1 LRGAA
6 LTRSDAFRAQRIGVA
21 GVVKPPLKIAVA
33 GLGTVGAGTL
43 KLLQDQAE
51 LLAERGGR
59 RIVVTAVS
67 ARDRRRDR
75 GVELSAVRWYED
87 ATAMAADPEIDV
99 LVELIGGAD
108 GIARQVVDAALDH
121 GKHVVTANKALIAH
135 HGTRLAARAEEH
147 GLTLSFEAAVAG
159 GIPVI
164 KALREGLAGNRLER
178 VYGILNGTSNYILTT
193 MRETG
198 REFAEVLAE
207 AQKLGYAE
215 ADPSFDID
223 GVDAAHKLA
232 ILASVGFG
240 RPVDLGGVYTEG
252 IRHVSRLDI
261 DFAEELGYRIKLL
274 GIARRTADG
283 LEQRVHPCMVPRAT
297 PIAAVEGVYNAV
309 VAEGDFVGRVVLQ
322 GRGAGAF
329 PTASAVAA
337 DLVDIAA
344 GRRVFPLGIPAAD
357 LRALPGVPIEQH
369 QSAYYIRL
377 MVVDQPGVIADV
389 AAALRDEEASMESMI
404 QRGRAPGEAVP
415 VVLTTHVTVEAAM
428 RRALARIEALD
439 TVLEPPRMIRIE
451 DF

>member
-1 LRGAA
+1 
-6 LTRSDAFRAQRIGVA
+6 
-21 GVVKPPLKIAVA
+21 VKPPLKIAIA

-43 KLLQDQAE
+43 QLLDRQAE
-51 LLAERGGR
+51 LLAQRAGR
-59 RIVVTAVS
+59 RIIVAAVS

-75 GVELSAVRWYED
+75 GVNLSAVRWYED
-87 ATAMAADPEIDV
+87 AAAMAADPEIDV
-99 LVELIGGAD
+99 VVELIGGSD
-108 GIARQVVDAALDH
+108 GIAQQVLDTALDH
-121 GKHVVTANKALIAH
+121 GKHVVTANKALMAH
-135 HGTRLAARAEEH
+135 HGTRLAARAEEK
-147 GLTLSFEAAVAG
+147 GLILSFEASVAG

-164 KALREGLAGNRLER
+164 KGLREGLAGNRLQR

-193 MRETG
+193 MRETAH
-198 REFAEVLAE
+198 EFAEVLAQ

-223 GVDAAHKLA
+223 GIDAAHKLA

-240 RPVDLGGVYTEG
+240 RPMDLDGVYAEG

-261 DFAEELGYRIKLL
+261 EFAEELGYRIKLL
-274 GIARRTADG
+274 GIARLTEEG

-309 VAEGDFVGRVVLQ
+309 VAEGDFVGRVVLE

-329 PTASAVAA
+329 PTASAIAA
-337 DLVDIAA
+337 DLVDIAVERHVPPF
-344 GRRVFPLGIPAAD
+344 GVLTGN
-357 LRALPGVPIEQH
+357 LRNIPGVPIERH
-369 QSAYYIRL
+369 QGAYYIRL

-389 AAALRDEEASMESMI
+389 AAALRDEHVSMESMI

-415 VVLTTHVTVEAAM
+415 VVLTTHITVEAAM
-428 RRALARIEALD
+428 RRALTRIEGLD
-439 TVLEPPRMIRIE
+439 SVLEPPRMIRIE

>member
-1 LRGAA
+1 M
-6 LTRSDAFRAQRIGVA
+6 
-21 GVVKPPLKIAVA
+21 KPPFKIAIA
-33 GLGTVGAGTL
+33 GLGTVGSGML
-43 KLLQDQAE
+43 QLLDRQAD
-51 LLAERGGR
+51 LLTQRAGR
-59 RIVVTAVS
+59 RIVVAAVS

-75 GVELSAVRWYED
+75 GADLSAVRWYED
-87 ATAMAADPEIDV
+87 AAAMAADPEIDV
-99 LVELIGGAD
+99 VVELIGGVD
-108 GIARQVVDAALDH
+108 GLARQVLDTALDH
-121 GKHVVTANKALIAH
+121 GKHVVTANKALMAH
-135 HGTRLAARAEEH
+135 DGTRLAARAEKR
-147 GLTLSFEAAVAG
+147 GLLLAFEAAVAG

-164 KALREGLAGNRLER
+164 KGLREGLAGNRLER
-178 VYGILNGTSNYILTT
+178 VYGILNGTSNYILTR
-193 MRETG
+193 MRESAH
-198 REFAEVLAE
+198 EFSEVLAE

-223 GVDAAHKLA
+223 GIDAAHKLA

-240 RPVDLGGVYTEG
+240 RPVDLAGVYAEG

-274 GIARRTADG
+274 GIARLTEEG

-309 VAEGDFVGRVVLQ
+309 VAEGDFIGRVVLQ

-329 PTASAVAA
+329 PTASAIAA

-344 GRRVFPLGIPAAD
+344 GRHVPTFGLHTAD
-357 LRALPGVPIEQH
+357 LRAIPGVPIERH
-369 QSAYYIRL
+369 QGAYYIRL

-389 AAALRDEEASMESMI
+389 AAALRDEQVSMESMI

-415 VVLTTHVTVEAAM
+415 VVMTTHLAIEAAM
-428 RRALARIEALD
+428 RRALRRIEALD
-439 TVLEPPRMIRIE
+439 TVLETPRMIRIE

>member
-1 LRGAA
+1 
-6 LTRSDAFRAQRIGVA
+6 
-21 GVVKPPLKIAVA
+21 
-33 GLGTVGAGTL
+33 
-43 KLLQDQAE
+43 
-51 LLAERGGR
+51 
-59 RIVVTAVS
+59 
-67 ARDRRRDR
+67 
-75 GVELSAVRWYED
+75 
-87 ATAMAADPEIDV
+87 MAADPEIEV
-99 LVELIGGAD
+99 VAELIGGAG
-108 GIARQVVDAALDH
+108 GIARQVVETALDH
-121 GKHVVTANKALIAH
+121 GKHVVTANKALIADC
-135 HGTRLAARAEEH
+135 GTALAARAEAK
-147 GLTLSFEAAVAG
+147 GLTLAFEASVAG
-159 GIPVI
+159 GIPIV

-193 MRETG
+193 MREGG

-232 ILASVGFG
+232 ILAGLGFG
-240 RPVDLGGVYTEG
+240 RPIDCAAVYAEG

-274 GIARRTADG
+274 GIARLTEGG

-297 PIAAVEGVYNAV
+297 PIAAVEGVDNAV
-309 VAEGDFVGRVVLQ
+309 VAEGDVVGRVVLQ
-322 GRGAGAF
+322 GPGAGAG

-344 GRRVFPLGIPAAD
+344 GRRVAPLGVPTDD
-357 LRALPGVPIEQH
+357 LRMIAAVPIERH
-369 QSAYYIRL
+369 RGAYYIRL
-377 MVVDQPGVIADV
+377 MVVDRPGVIADV
-389 AAALRDEEASMESMI
+389 AAALRDEQVSMASMI

-428 RRALARIEALD
+428 RRALGKIAALD